1 MEDDSTSTLSLKRLF
16 LLMGG
21 VSALMVGAL
30 LYTKLYQPGHVSL
43 AEVRAIDRL
52 CQRYADDIMTNLT
65 RQGVKEEPVFF
76 RQIHECLAACRA
88 YLVTSRAKGVTLN
101 LSGPVEV
108 PACLMRPTGE
118 GGAVLEG
125 SSGRG
130 GATGEA
136 QETP

>member
-1 MEDDSTSTLSLKRLF
+1 MEDDSKSPLSLSRLF
-16 LLMGG
+16 MLMGG

-52 CQRYADDIMTNLT
+52 CQRYADDIMTNIS

-76 RQIHECLAACRA
+76 RQIHECLAACRV

-101 LSGPVEV
+101 LSAPLEV
-108 PACLMRPTGE
+108 PACLMRPTPE
-118 GGAVLEG
+118 GGAALESPG
-125 SSGRG
+125 GRS
-130 GATGEA
+130 A
-136 QETP
+136 P